1 MARFWPGSDMIS
13 GATLQARK
21 NLCNSEVS
29 CRKEEKKNKVEAANT
44 GSSKMRT
51 RVGSWKM
58 YLLDG

>member
-1 MARFWPGSDMIS
+1 MIS

-29 CRKEEKKNKVEAANT
+29 CRKEEKKNKVEAANI